1 MRPASLSSD
10 EGDFFVEMGNAY
22 ELLYMIRMRDEEA
35 LNILVEQ
42 SRPHLKMTLRQ
53 LLGIFRRFYSS
64 FDDLLQEAMILQ
76 VQTVDLYSELRG
88 SYAGYMHVVTR
99 NSMLR
104 FFRRETADIRNE
116 KLTCSIDAWYVNE
129 EESYY
134 DYLPQT
140 DRLSEPHFRVRF
152 DDALRK
158 AMDEI
163 SGLSTQERDVFFCMQ
178 DDLTYAQGAEKLG
191 MEKKRY
197 DYCVQKARR
206 LIRKAVMKDLSYN
219 PS

>member
-1 MRPASLSSD
+1 
-10 EGDFFVEMGNAY
+10 MGSGNLY

-88 SYAGYMHVVTR
+88 GYAGYMHVVTR

-104 FFRRETADIRNE
+104 YIRHETADSRNE
-116 KLTCSIDAWYVNE
+116 GLTCSMDGWMVNE
-129 EESYY
+129 NESYY
-134 DYLPQT
+134 DYVAQT
-140 DRLSEPHFRVRF
+140 DHLSEAPFRIRF
-152 DDALRK
+152 DEALRHV
-158 AMDEI
+158 MDEI
-163 SGLSTQERDVFFCMQ
+163 AAMGRDERGAFFCMQ
-178 DDLTYAQGAEKLG
+178 EDLSYVQGARKLG
-191 MEKKRY
+191 LEQKRY
-197 DYCVQKARR
+197 DYCLQKVRR
-206 LIRKAVMKDLSYN
+206 RIRKAAMKDLRYN